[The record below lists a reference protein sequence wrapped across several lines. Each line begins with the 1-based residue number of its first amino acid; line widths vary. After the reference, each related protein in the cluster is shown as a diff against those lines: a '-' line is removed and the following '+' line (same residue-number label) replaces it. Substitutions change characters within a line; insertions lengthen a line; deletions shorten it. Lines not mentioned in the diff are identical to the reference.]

1 MPRLLYTLLWILA
14 LPAVMLRLLWRGR
27 AQPGYRAHIAERL
40 GHYGPPATA
49 STLWVHAVSVGET
62 RAAQPLVDALAQ
74 AFPAHHIVLTHITP
88 TGRDTA
94 RAVFGHYGD
103 RVRSVY
109 LPYDL
114 PWLQRRFLRHF
125 RPQLGIVMETEV
137 WPNLMAACDAL
148 DVPCALVNARLS
160 ERSARRYLRLSRLAR
175 ETFARFRLVAA
186 QSEADAARLKR
197 IGAAEP
203 VLTGNIKFD
212 MALPAAAVALGHQWR
227 ATIGARPVILAAS
240 TREGE
245 EAPILDA
252 FKAHPARDTALL
264 VIVPRHPQRF
274 DAVAAQVSAA
284 GLPLGRRSA
293 AAPPPPEVVVWLGDS
308 MGEMAAYYT
317 LANVVLMGG
326 TWLPFGGQNLIECC
340 AAGRPVLLG
349 PHTYN
354 FSEASEAAHQ
364 AQAAMRL
371 DTVTDAMR
379 AAFELLGDAPR
390 REAMG
395 AAGQHF
401 AQQHGGATARTL
413 DLLKPLI
420 KG

>member
-14 LPAVMLRLLWRGR
+14 LPVVMLRLLWRGR
-27 AQPGYRAHIAERL
+27 AQPGYRAHVAERL
-40 GHYGPPATA
+40 GHYGPPATGP
-49 STLWVHAVSVGET
+49 SLWVHAVSVGET

-74 AFPAHHIVLTHITP
+74 AFPAHHIVLTHMTP

-160 ERSARRYLRLSRLAR
+160 ERSARRYLRLARLAR

-203 VLTGNIKFD
+203 VVTGNIKFD
-212 MALPAAAVALGHQWR
+212 MALPAAAVALGRQWR
-227 ATIGARPVILAAS
+227 TTIGTRPVILAAS

-252 FKAHPARDTALL
+252 FKAHPARDSALL
-264 VIVPRHPQRF
+264 IIVPRHPQRF
-274 DAVAAQVSAA
+274 DAVAAQVGAA
-284 GLPLGRRSA
+284 GLRLGRRSD
-293 AAPPPPEVVVWLGDS
+293 AAPPSPEVVVWLGDS

-317 LANVVLMGG
+317 LADVVLMGG
-326 TWLPFGGQNLIECC
+326 TWLPFGGQNLIESC
-340 AAGRPVLLG
+340 AAARPVLLG

-395 AAGQHF
+395 AAGQRF
-401 AQQHGGATARTL
+401 AQLHGGATARTL